1 MFLRS
6 TNRRKDGKD
15 HRYFSVVENRRVC
28 SGKTVQRT
36 VVYLGEIN
44 DTQQT
49 AWVKTLDVFD
59 EQEQRHRELSLFPE
73 DREIPAAAVDSLQ
86 VKVSGLELK
95 RARAFGN
102 CWLACS
108 LWRELGLEEFWQQ
121 RLPEGR
127 EEVRWEQVLRLLVV
141 NRWIAPGSEFRVHR
155 QWFLESAMDE
165 LMGVDFAVAEKD
177 RLYRCLDRLLE
188 HKQDLFVWL
197 RQKWADLFHAD
208 FDVLLYDLT
217 STYFE
222 GEMAANPKAK
232 RGYSRD
238 GRPDCLQ
245 VVIALVITPDGFP
258 LAYEVMAG
266 NTSDRTTLRGFLER
280 IEHTYGKA
288 KRMWVMDRGIPTEAI
303 LAEMR
308 DPARQVSY
316 LVGTSKSKITQYEQ
330 QWLDRPWQKVRDSI
344 DVKLFDTDG
353 ELYVLAK
360 STGRQAKETAM
371 RRKRLVRLLRKLRA
385 MRHSLPSRDRLLM
398 RIGAAKTEAGRAFG
412 FVRID
417 VPGDQQPVT
426 RTSFQFRVDKAKLKA
441 AELRDGHYLLRS
453 NLTAE
458 DPAVLWTRYVQ
469 LTQIESVFRSL
480 KSDLRV
486 RPIYHQLEHRADA
499 HILIAFL
506 AYCLQVTLKNR
517 LMAHAPGLTPTSVME
532 KLATIQMIDVCIPT
546 VDGRWLILPRYTQPD
561 TDTKMLL
568 HTLRMELPTQPAPRI
583 KTTPPM
589 ASAALASAR

>member
-6 TNRRKDGKD
+6 TTRKKDGKD
-15 HRYFSVVENRRVC
+15 HRYFSIVENRRVS

-44 DTQQT
+44 DTQHT
-49 AWVKTLDVFD
+49 AWLKTLDVFD
-59 EQEQRHRELSLFPE
+59 EQEQRDRTLSLFPD
-73 DREIPAAAVDSLQ
+73 DREISACAVDRLQ
-86 VKVSGLELK
+86 VKLSGLELR
-95 RARAFGN
+95 RARAFGD
-102 CWLACS
+102 CWLACE
-108 LWRELGLEEFWQQ
+108 LWRQLGLENFWQA
-121 RLPEGR
+121 RLPTGR
-127 EEVRWEQVLRLLVV
+127 EEVPWEKVLRLLVV

-155 QWFLESAMDE
+155 QWFIDSAMDE
-165 LMGVDFAVAEKD
+165 LLGVDFAVAEKD
-177 RLYRCLDRLLE
+177 RLYRCLDRLLA
-188 HKQDLFVWL
+188 HKQELFVWL
-197 RQKWADLFHAD
+197 RQQWADLFHAD

-222 GEMAANPKAK
+222 GEMAENPKAK

-238 GRPDCLQ
+238 GRPDCVQ
-245 VVIALVITPDGFP
+245 VVIALVITPEGFP
-258 LAYEVMAG
+258 LAYEVMDG
-266 NTSDRTTLRGFLER
+266 NTSDRTTLRGFLDR

-288 KRMWVMDRGIPTEAI
+288 KRLWVMDRGIPTEAI

-308 DPARQVSY
+308 DPARPVSY

-330 QWLDRPWQKVRDSI
+330 QWLALPWQKVRDSV
-344 DVKLFDTDG
+344 DVKLFATNG

-398 RIGAAKTEAGRAFG
+398 RLGAAKTDAGRAFG
-412 FVRID
+412 FVQID
-417 VPGDQQPVT
+417 VPSPQQAVT
-426 RTSFQFRVDKAKLKA
+426 RASFRFRVDKAKLKA

-453 NLTAE
+453 NLTDE

-469 LTQIESVFRSL
+469 LTQIEAVFRSL
-480 KSDLRV
+480 KSELRV
-486 RPIYHQLEHRADA
+486 RPIHHQLEHRADA

-506 AYCLQVTLKNR
+506 AYCLQVTLKQQ
-517 LMAHAPGLTPTSVME
+517 LVAHAPGLTPATVLE

-546 VDGRWLILPRYTQPD
+546 TDGRWLILPRYTQPD

-568 HTLRMELPTQPAPRI
+568 HQLNIDLPAQPPPRI
-583 KTTPPM
+583 TSPST
-589 ASAALASAR
+589 AAPVLAAAR